1 MYKHCCPQIVER
13 YVCVCLSTHLQD
25 VAQEALQGHH
35 HNCRGTLLRGGAAPE
50 PEQKYHNIIL
60 GNSCGIYRLLTLPAP
75 GTSLIQ
81 LWRA

>member
-35 HNCRGTLLRGGAAPE
+35 HHCRGTLLRGGAAPE
-50 PEQKYHNIIL
+50 PEQEVL
-60 GNSCGIYRLLTLPAP
+60 
-75 GTSLIQ
+75 
-81 LWRA
+81 